1 VGNRDVEAFAAG
13 RAKTTDGNLKFV
25 GSGIE
30 ELIRDVIAR
39 LRREELVNK
48 WGTAVLDGVSNHRIP
63 IGFGAIIRHE
73 NTAMRARAWIFLCLL
88 YLSKLNKPVIISS
101 QLRSPDMPNSGVG
114 DARRLRFERLVAPW
128 RDDLYRYA
136 FWLSKDPD
144 LAEDIVQEA
153 MLRAFRSLESLQDEG
168 SVKAWLLTIAR
179 REHARVYERKRL
191 QTQDIDELSAAEAAL
206 IATGEDTDVD
216 DMRQAIL
223 QLDDGYREPL
233 LLQVMFGLSTEEIAA
248 AMNLKQGA
256 VLTRLHRARKRLIE
270 QVRPGLSV
278 VAEK

>member
-1 VGNRDVEAFAAG
+1 
-13 RAKTTDGNLKFV
+13 
-25 GSGIE
+25 
-30 ELIRDVIAR
+30 
-39 LRREELVNK
+39 
-48 WGTAVLDGVSNHRIP
+48 
-63 IGFGAIIRHE
+63 
-73 NTAMRARAWIFLCLL
+73 
-88 YLSKLNKPVIISS
+88 
-101 QLRSPDMPNSGVG
+101 MPNSGVG

-136 FWLSKDPD
+136 FWLSRDPD

-191 QTQDIDELSAAEAAL
+191 ETQDIDELSAAEAAL
-206 IATGEDTDVD
+206 IATGDDTDVD

-233 LLQVMFGLSTEEIAA
+233 LLQIMFGLSTEEIAA
-248 AMNLKQGA
+248 AMEIKQGA
-256 VLTRLHRARKRLIE
+256 VLTRLHRARKKLIE

-278 VAEK
+278 VADK

>member
-1 VGNRDVEAFAAG
+1 
-13 RAKTTDGNLKFV
+13 
-25 GSGIE
+25 
-30 ELIRDVIAR
+30 
-39 LRREELVNK
+39 
-48 WGTAVLDGVSNHRIP
+48 
-63 IGFGAIIRHE
+63 
-73 NTAMRARAWIFLCLL
+73 
-88 YLSKLNKPVIISS
+88 
-101 QLRSPDMPNSGVG
+101 MPNSGVG

-256 VLTRLHRARKRLIE
+256 VLTRLHRARKKLIE

-278 VAEK
+278 VADDIAS

>member
-1 VGNRDVEAFAAG
+1 
-13 RAKTTDGNLKFV
+13 
-25 GSGIE
+25 
-30 ELIRDVIAR
+30 
-39 LRREELVNK
+39 
-48 WGTAVLDGVSNHRIP
+48 
-63 IGFGAIIRHE
+63 
-73 NTAMRARAWIFLCLL
+73 
-88 YLSKLNKPVIISS
+88 
-101 QLRSPDMPNSGVG
+101 MPNSGVG

-136 FWLSKDPD
+136 FWLSRDPD
-144 LAEDIVQEA
+144 LADDVVQEA

-191 QTQDIDELSAAEAAL
+191 ETQDIDELSAAEAAL
-206 IATGEDTDVD
+206 IATGDDTDVD

-233 LLQVMFGLSTEEIAA
+233 LLQVIFGLSTEEIAA
-248 AMNLKQGA
+248 AMELKQGA
-256 VLTRLHRARKRLIE
+256 VLTRLHRARKKLIE

-278 VAEK
+278 VADK